1 MALCIPLKT
10 VSENN
15 EYVQEIN
22 NLIELLNEPLVLK
35 TNNLKLK
42 WHRIVAMKQ
51 RKLVK

>member
-15 EYVQEIN
+15 EYVEEIN

-35 TNNLKLK
+35 TNNLKLER
-42 WHRIVAMKQ
+42 HHNVAIFAK
-51 RKLVK
+51 KLVK

>member
-1 MALCIPLKT
+1 MALCILLKT